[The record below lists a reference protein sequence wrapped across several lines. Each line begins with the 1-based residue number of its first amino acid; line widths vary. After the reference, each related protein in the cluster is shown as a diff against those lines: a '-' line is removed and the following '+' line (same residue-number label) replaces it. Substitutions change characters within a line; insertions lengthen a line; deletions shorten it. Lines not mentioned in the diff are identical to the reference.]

1 VYEDHFTLRCL
12 TVPGPPGQAMKWIV
26 RVGGQASPP
35 SASITKYAPPR
46 VLAANPISGPTAGL
60 VTVQITGTNLGLA
73 WNPAAVAI
81 RFNSDGRMDNDLSR
95 FLRVLDSGGLQA
107 GETSGI
113 PADMTRYLQLALL
126 GGEDGARS
134 ASAIRVLEAA
144 GYPFALS
151 AYSGDQDAAG
161 AARSNAEATLK
172 EWVAGLQRPRVAD
185 ERILQHRGLHQ
196 VDFVLPEGF
205 GTDREL
211 FLSIGQSAAL
221 SNVALVDFVAP
232 EILNIAPDRRLEQ
245 FGIAADSLDAQTSL
259 RLIIEGTNFCNGD
272 GGCGAVRI
280 DGLPINS
287 WSWSHS
293 EIVVLYRK
301 DPSEDASREH
311 TV

>member
-1 VYEDHFTLRCL
+1 
-12 TVPGPPGQAMKWIV
+12 
-26 RVGGQASPP
+26 
-35 SASITKYAPPR
+35 
-46 VLAANPISGPTAGL
+46 
-60 VTVQITGTNLGLA
+60 
-73 WNPAAVAI
+73 
-81 RFNSDGRMDNDLSR
+81 MDNDLSR

-151 AYSGDQDAAG
+151 AYSGDQDAAD

-280 DGLPINS
+280 DGLPIDS